1 MLNKIFSFVVIIC
14 TIGLLISCKKDPSIL
29 KVYVRSNNHVLTPD
43 AKVRI
48 VGDIS
53 ENTPEHFQE
62 TRTNESGVAT
72 FNLDDLFDS
81 YDSGQEK
88 VAIFTLYAKD
98 SSSLF
103 TSKSIR
109 TKAYVTSTETIT
121 LAE

>member
-1 MLNKIFSFVVIIC
+1 MQKKIFPFIIALF
-14 TIGLLISCKKDPSIL
+14 TIGLIVSCKKDPSIL
-29 KVYVRSNNHVLTPD
+29 KVYVRSNNLILTPE
-43 AKVRI
+43 ATVRI

-72 FNLDDLFDS
+72 FNLDKLFDTYGS
-81 YDSGQEK
+81 DQQK

-98 SSSLF
+98 SSNVF

-109 TKAYVTSTETIT
+109 TKAYVTTTETIT
-121 LAE
+121 LEE